1 MTNTERL
8 AEALRYYEQALLTAF
23 PYGARGQVFESWNR
37 ARKALNAHESSQQAA
52 HDAGESASIEEWE
65 QELSAV
71 MPADFKDWWQN
82 SKREWPAV
90 AAAVIRSQR
99 ADRDLGWEMAA
110 KAAPAAEPLT
120 DEQIESIRAQV
131 FSKALQRRDGCD
143 DQTWDHWFAR
153 AIERAHG
160 IVASGGE
167 VRHG

>member
-8 AEALRYYEQALLTAF
+8 AEALRRLIDASMVAMTDQDLATGETLSAWEDANEALA
-23 PYGARGQVFESWNR
+23 
-37 ARKALNAHESSQQAA
+37 AHEAA
-52 HDAGESASIEEWE
+52 AESASIEEWE

-71 MPADFKDWWQN
+71 MPEDFKDWWQN

-120 DEQIESIRAQV
+120 WDQIESIRAQV
-131 FSKALQRRDGCD
+131 LTRALQLRDGCD

-153 AIERAHG
+153 AIEAAHG
-160 IVASGGE
+160 IAATTGE
-167 VRHG
+167 QR